1 MSERQESA
9 SVASAPNIV
18 EAYRDYIPPQC
29 VQKMVDELLGAVPP
43 RYLVGLQTI
52 ILTNQAAQPRNRKQQ
67 KIWSRNRRIKLVE
80 ALGYYSGAS
89 RSSRASITLHIDNIF
104 KGASPRSLRI
114 PLMRYYPLASVLY
127 HEIGHHIHAEH
138 NPVYEGKEN
147 VAEDWSDKLLK
158 GFYRTHYWYLM
169 PLLKPL
175 AFLIKLG
182 GWVKSRFQQI
192 TKTRNPHSKRG
203 GDV

>member
-1 MSERQESA
+1 MSEKRELP
-9 SVASAPNIV
+9 SVASAPNV
-18 EAYRDYIPPQC
+18 MEAYRDYVPPQG
-29 VQKMVDELLGAVPP
+29 VLKMVDELLGAVPP

-67 KIWSRNRRIKLVE
+67 KLWSRNRKIKLVE

-104 KGASPRSLRI
+104 KRASPRSLRI
-114 PLMRYYPLASVLY
+114 PFVRYFPLASMLY

-158 GFYRTHYWYLM
+158 RFYRTHYWYLM

-175 AFLIKLG
+175 AFLIKWG
-182 GWVKSRFQQI
+182 GWVKTRFQQI
-192 TKTRNPHSKRG
+192 TKTRNPHPKRG
-203 GDV
+203 DDV